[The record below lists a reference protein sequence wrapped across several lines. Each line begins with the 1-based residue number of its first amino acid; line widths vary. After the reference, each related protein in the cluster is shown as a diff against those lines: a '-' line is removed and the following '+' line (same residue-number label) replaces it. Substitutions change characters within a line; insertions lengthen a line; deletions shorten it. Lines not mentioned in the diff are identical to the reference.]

1 MTPLE
6 EFREEIEAAIEAL
19 ESSASTFG
27 RTVAGDPGFVFG
39 LRKGREPRL
48 STMER
53 VRRRTEVLLEAKAAE
68 PSGVREARGANR
80 AAGGQRDQ
88 VPSKSGPTDLEQ
100 QAGRGSDRITATQS
114 DRQTQPSGAGRSRAA

>member
-39 LRKGREPRL
+39 LRNGREPRL

-53 VRRRTEVLLEAKAAE
+53 VRRRTAALLEARAAE
-68 PSGVREARGANR
+68 PGRVEGTT
-80 AAGGQRDQ
+80 GTQDGQ
-88 VPSKSGPTDLEQ
+88 VPGNNGSADLSQ
-100 QAGRGSDRITATQS
+100 QAGSGSDHIATATRG
-114 DRQTQPSGAGRSRAA
+114 DGRNCRQRPGAQARHER